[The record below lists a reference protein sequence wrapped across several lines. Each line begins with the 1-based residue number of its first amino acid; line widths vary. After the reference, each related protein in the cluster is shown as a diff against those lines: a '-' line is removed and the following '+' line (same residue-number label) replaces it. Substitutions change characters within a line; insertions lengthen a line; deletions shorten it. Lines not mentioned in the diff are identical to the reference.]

1 MKLESLWPV
10 GASRLVCAVLVPVRV
25 KKDSDLGRR
34 KAPRS
39 HRQKISGWGCTPVGR
54 IRRNRRPRCCDG
66 ILWVARNYRIAR
78 SRYRLSNCERAN
90 ECRQIRCGNLKRAY
104 RSAVDHPSFPSVPTT
119 YNVRSACR
127 NRNTL
132 LPRDPLART
141 SMQAKCNS
149 DRQQEDQSG
158 YQKKNSRTCFHGSL
172 GLCRIASDYFW
183 PTVNWFSAE
192 D

>member
-1 MKLESLWPV
+1 M
-10 GASRLVCAVLVPVRV
+10 LVPVRV

-39 HRQKISGWGCTPVGR
+39 HRQKISGLGCTPVGR